1 MNLKKRFLEE
11 TENEVYVEFVGDESR
26 YTEAYVEWIEQQLI
40 LHGVVKSLPSKDTEF
55 IYSLLPEWTKEA
67 PKGLDPT
74 MYGTL
79 TYEGDK
85 EIVDKLKEILK

>member
-1 MNLKKRFLEE
+1 MKSKYELLVEALDKRGYL
-11 TENEVYVEFVGDESR
+11 NQDLVDEIVQIYGR
-26 YTEAYVEWIEQQLI
+26 EQLSI
-40 LHGVVKSLPSKDTEF
+40 HGVVKSLPSKDAEF